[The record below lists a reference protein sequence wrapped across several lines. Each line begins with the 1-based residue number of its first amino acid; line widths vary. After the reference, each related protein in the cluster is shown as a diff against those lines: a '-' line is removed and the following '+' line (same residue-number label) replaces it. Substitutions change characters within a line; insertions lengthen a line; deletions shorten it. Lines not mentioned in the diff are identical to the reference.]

1 VTDILTKTRNLTY
14 LIIKKLSTIPTVD
27 IKNVNYYICLYGKKV
42 VYNCTVVQ
50 EDNDLYKV
58 IYQEGEYSGECI
70 YRKVIMKGQSKP
82 IVQEPLVLIRV
93 DMGDIIEYIHRKTP
107 LCSDNFNDINM
118 EIRTDSRERVNK
130 FISSPFRYQ

>member
-1 VTDILTKTRNLTY
+1 ME
-14 LIIKKLSTIPTVD
+14 KKLYMTNI
-27 IKNVNYYICLYGKKV
+27 
-42 VYNCTVVQ
+42 NCTVLQ
-50 EDNDLYKV
+50 EDKDLYKV

-70 YRKVIMKGQSKP
+70 YRNVTMKGLNKP
-82 IVQEPLVLIRV
+82 LLQRALVLISV
-93 DMGDIIEYIHRKTP
+93 NMGDIIEYIHKKTP